1 MILSALEKCGI
12 HTLVEVCH
20 LFIGFAMKKKTTLS
34 FQAMQRLQ
42 NSPVPERNKEGVGA
56 S

>member
-20 LFIGFAMKKKTTLS
+20 LFIGFAMKRKTTLS
-34 FQAMQRLQ
+34 FQAMQMLQ
-42 NSPVPERNKEGVGA
+42 GFSCP
-56 S
+56 